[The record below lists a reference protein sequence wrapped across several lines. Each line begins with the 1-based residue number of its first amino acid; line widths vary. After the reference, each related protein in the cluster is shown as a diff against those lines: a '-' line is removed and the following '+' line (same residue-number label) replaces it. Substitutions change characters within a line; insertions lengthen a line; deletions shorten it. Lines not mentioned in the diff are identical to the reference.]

1 MLSLAQELL
10 QNHGS
15 EMTSNII
22 LASVFQ
28 LPSGALGGIAEF
40 LAFLM
45 SVTKQASIVHC
56 TSYDDQQYNDFLH
69 CRPICHCRHSM
80 FMAVL

>member
-10 QNHGS
+10 QKYGF
-15 EMTSNII
+15 EITFNII
-22 LASVFQ
+22 QASVFQ

-56 TSYDDQQYNDFLH
+56 TGYDDQQYNDFLH

-80 FMAVL
+80 YIAVL